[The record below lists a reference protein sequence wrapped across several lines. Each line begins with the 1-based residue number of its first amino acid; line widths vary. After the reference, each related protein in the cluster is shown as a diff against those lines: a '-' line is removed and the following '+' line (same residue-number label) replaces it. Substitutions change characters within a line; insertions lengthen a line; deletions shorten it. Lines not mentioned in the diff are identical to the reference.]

1 MADNQDPRS
10 LTAEEQHN
18 TQRIGNRIVNEI
30 CLTYGD
36 DITGVYARHKY
47 EQGIHAMADVIMCI
61 VDNIWVNKTNGKHP
75 THIHTEDL
83 RRVLRNAEKRLA
95 DAAKSRG
102 MDKDALATA
111 VVRAFFLGGREN
123 D

>member
-1 MADNQDPRS
+1 MANNQGPRA

-18 TQRIGNRIVNEI
+18 IQRIGDRIVNEI
-30 CLTYGD
+30 CSTYGD
-36 DITGVYARHKY
+36 GINGVYARYKY

-61 VDNIWVNKTNGKHP
+61 VDNILVNKTNGKHP

-83 RRVLRNAEKRLA
+83 RRVLRNTEKRLE
-95 DAAKSRG
+95 DAAKLRG

-111 VVRAFFLGGREN
+111 VVRALFGWSGR
-123 D
+123 